1 MSVKRTTSRIKILKP
16 RKKTKSETRN
26 PKPGEKLQTRIKNI
40 TSEKKP
46 KIPLGILSDKN
57 PDVIIDFEYDDGLLF
72 IGIEN
77 IGDDSAYDVA
87 VRFNKKILGMQKTK
101 NISSL
106 QIFQSLKF
114 LPPRKEIKIL
124 VDLFQFYLA
133 GKQPLL
139 ISTGIFFRN
148 KKKQAFQNLIQH
160 DLSIYKDIA
169 EIYHVKKPSNK

>member
-1 MSVKRTTSRIKILKP
+1 MSVKRTTNRIKMLKP
-16 RKKTKSETRN
+16 KRKSKFEARNLKSE
-26 PKPGEKLQTRIKNI
+26 KKLQTRIKN
-40 TSEKKP
+40 TTLEKKP
-46 KIPLGILSDKN
+46 KIPLGILSGKN
-57 PDVIIDFEYDDGLLF
+57 PDVIIDFECDDGILF
-72 IGIEN
+72 IIIEN
-77 IGDDSAYDVA
+77 TGDDSAYDVA

-114 LPPRKEIKIL
+114 LPPGKKIKIL

-139 ISTGIFFRN
+139 ISASIFFRN
-148 KKKQAFQNLIQH
+148 KKKQMFQNLIQH

-169 EIYHVKKPSNK
+169 AIYHVKKTI

>member
-1 MSVKRTTSRIKILKP
+1 MSEEI
-16 RKKTKSETRN
+16 
-26 PKPGEKLQTRIKNI
+26 
-40 TSEKKP
+40 P
-46 KIPLGILSDKN
+46 KISLGIMSDKN
-57 PDVIIDFEYDDGLLF
+57 PDVIIDFEYDDDGLLF
-72 IGIEN
+72 IVIEN
-77 IGDDSAYDVA
+77 TGDDSAYDVA

-114 LPPRKEIKIL
+114 LPPGKKIKIL

-139 ISTGIFFRN
+139 ISARIFFRN
-148 KKKQAFQNLIQH
+148 KKKQTFQNLIQH

-169 EIYHVKKPSNK
+169 TIYHVKKNI

>member
-1 MSVKRTTSRIKILKP
+1 MLKP
-16 RKKTKSETRN
+16 KRKSKSETRN
-26 PKPGEKLQTRIKNI
+26 LKSGKKLQTRIKNI
-40 TSEKKP
+40 ASEKKP
-46 KIPLGILSDKN
+46 KIPLGVLSGKN

-72 IGIEN
+72 IVIEN
-77 IGDDSAYDVA
+77 TGDDYAYDVA

-139 ISTGIFFRN
+139 ISASIFFRN
-148 KKKQAFQNLIQH
+148 KKKQMFQNLIQH

-169 EIYHVKKPSNK
+169 AIYHVKKTI